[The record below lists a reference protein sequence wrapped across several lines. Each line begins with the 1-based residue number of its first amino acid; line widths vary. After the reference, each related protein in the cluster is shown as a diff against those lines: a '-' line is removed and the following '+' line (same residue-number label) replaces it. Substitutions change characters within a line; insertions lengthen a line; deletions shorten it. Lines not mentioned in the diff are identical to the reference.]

1 MAAASTCSGH
11 SLHGAYCDNA
21 PPQGAHINSS
31 HNRPLRI
38 VPPTTLAS
46 SPPRT
51 TTNPGDASS
60 ATLSAIEVE
69 LASQSIS
76 ALNIMG
82 VKDTMLH
89 VTELPMETTP
99 DLAVIEQPSSPKM
112 ETVEE
117 VPSIEP
123 EAPAATSSPASTK
136 HRTPKRKRTASPPSP
151 ASTNPSQHVR
161 SASRSTRRS
170 APPSSRPG
178 SLHSHRRTVTTSSLT
193 SSSHPS
199 PSDPET
205 RRQNLLALHRESCR
219 LFQNNGRVRD
229 SEGSTPSPS
238 SSTAT
243 THTPPRTVRAYSD
256 LSTPPL
262 SPILDSMSSTSQ
274 QRPPFPPPLRTCSA
288 FTPADSDP
296 ISPVP
301 IHPSATVIDWTSP
314 STRRREYKKI
324 DRASS
329 GVRGFWRRVAPR
341 WARFGDDRT
350 PFFEEGKDGKGNY
363 EGSVRRFRMDLP
375 DEGPT
380 RSERAV
386 GLKLKRKLVVWEN
399 MREQSYSAPARIAY
413 QEEERSM
420 KEITNEAWGFQTV
433 FPGRQIWMTASA
445 RQTQLADN

>member
-21 PPQGAHINSS
+21 PPQGVHINSS

-51 TTNPGDASS
+51 TTNLGDVSS
-60 ATLSAIEVE
+60 TFSTVEVD

-82 VKDTMLH
+82 AKDTMLH
-89 VTELPMETTP
+89 VTELPMETAP
-99 DLAVIEQPSSPKM
+99 DLAVIEPSSPTM

-117 VPSIEP
+117 VPSVEL
-123 EAPAATSSPASTK
+123 EAPATTSSPASAK

-151 ASTNPSQHVR
+151 ASTTPSQHVR

-178 SLHSHRRTVTTSSLT
+178 SLHSHRRAVTTSSLT
-193 SSSHPS
+193 PSSHPS

-229 SEGSTPSPS
+229 SEGSAPSPS

-243 THTPPRTVRAYSD
+243 MPTPPRTVRAYSD

-262 SPILDSMSSTSQ
+262 SPILNSMTSTSQ
-274 QRPPFPPPLRTCSA
+274 RPHFPPPLRICSA
-288 FTPADSDP
+288 FTPSDSDP
-296 ISPVP
+296 ISPIP

-341 WARFGDDRT
+341 WARFGGDDRT
-350 PFFEEGKDGKGNY
+350 PFFEEKDGKGNY
-363 EGSVRRFRMDLP
+363 DGSVRRFRMDLP
-375 DEGPT
+375 DEVPH
-380 RSERAV
+380 SERTV
-386 GLKLKRKLVVWEN
+386 GSMRGLKLKRKLVGG
-399 MREQSYSAPARIAY
+399 MG
-413 QEEERSM
+413 RSRSDS
-420 KEITNEAWGFQTV
+420 T
-433 FPGRQIWMTASA
+433 
-445 RQTQLADN
+445 